1 MVLTNIQAKDSLLL
15 IIDIQERLSPMISD
29 IQNLLKNT
37 LKLAQASCVH
47 DIPTLILEQYVHGL
61 GETDKKIK
69 SVLPRAT
76 FFSKVHFSA
85 CEEAGFLEKLTSF
98 NKKTIVVA
106 GTEAHVCV
114 LQTCIDLLKSG
125 FEVVL
130 VTDAIGSRNSEHKSI
145 AIEQLKHGGA
155 VISCAEIV
163 IFQWTK
169 AAATPTFKKILP
181 IIK

>member
-29 IQNLLKNT
+29 FQNLLKNT
-37 LKLAQASCVH
+37 LNLAQASYVH
-47 DIPTLILEQYVHGL
+47 DIPTLITEQYVDGL
-61 GETDKKIK
+61 GETNKKIK

-76 FFSKVHFSA
+76 FLSKVHFSA
-85 CEEAGFLEKLTSF
+85 CEEAGFLDKLTSF
-98 NKKTIVVA
+98 NKKTIVVV

-130 VTDAIGSRNSEHKSI
+130 VTDAIGSRNEKHKNI
-145 AIEQLKHGGA
+145 AIDQLKHGGA
-155 VISCAEIV
+155 VISCAEII

>member
-29 IQNLLKNT
+29 FQSLLKNT

-47 DIPTLILEQYVHGL
+47 DIPTLISEQYVKGL
-61 GETDKKIK
+61 GETDNKIK

-76 FFSKVHFSA
+76 YFGKVHFSA
-85 CEEAGFLEKLTSF
+85 CEEAGFLDKLISF
-98 NKKTIVVA
+98 NKKTIVVV

-114 LQTCIDLLKSG
+114 LQTCIDLLKNG

-130 VTDAIGSRNSEHKSI
+130 VTDAIGSRNAEHKSI
-145 AIEQLKHGGA
+145 AIEQLKHGGV
-155 VISCAEIV
+155 VISCAEII

-169 AAATPTFKKILP
+169 TAATPTFKKILP